1 MVVVTIIIV
10 RVILKISCE
19 MCDRDKPNIAK
30 IKENSLIWLRETE
43 DKNDVLFPCLKNFNV
58 VNMINGFIIK
68 INNSS
73 DINGNQVLDIF
84 ENVICVPSVTKKI
97 TEKKSFS
104 DLFFRQ
110 FLGYMERWLRL
121 YLLKMHR

>member
-19 MCDRDKPNIAK
+19 MCDRDKPNIA
-30 IKENSLIWLRETE
+30 
-43 DKNDVLFPCLKNFNV
+43 
-58 VNMINGFIIK
+58 K

-104 DLFFRQ
+104 DFILPPIS
-110 FLGYMERWLRL
+110 RL
-121 YLLKMHR
+121 YGKVAKAIPAKNAPIAIENPRI